1 MTVQGEQSTS
11 GIPVA
16 DRTIDRE
23 AAPAQRRAGGV
34 LAAGSVVT
42 ALVATSCCVLP
53 FALFTAGITGAW
65 MGHLRALEPY
75 QPYFL
80 GLALACLAGGF
91 YAVYGKPKA
100 EACEGGYCARPASR
114 RIAKA
119 GLWLSSTIV
128 LLVIAWPRLLPLFIG
143 EQLTIN

>member
-1 MTVQGEQSTS
+1 MTVQGEQATS

-42 ALVATSCCVLP
+42 AFVATSCCVLP
-53 FALFTAGITGAW
+53 FALFTVGITGAW
-65 MGHLRALEPY
+65 MGRLRALEPY

-80 GLALACLAGGF
+80 GLAVACIAGGF
-91 YAVYGKPKA
+91 YAVYRKPKVD
-100 EACEGGYCARPASR
+100 ACEDGYCARPASR
-114 RIAKA
+114 RVAKA
-119 GLWLSSTIV
+119 GLWLSSAVV
-128 LLVIAWPRLLPLFIG
+128 LLVIAWPRVLPWLTG
-143 EQLTIN
+143 EQLLIN

>member
-1 MTVQGEQSTS
+1 MTVRGEQTTS

-16 DRTIDRE
+16 DQTIDGE

-65 MGHLRALEPY
+65 MGRLRALEPY

-80 GLALACLAGGF
+80 GLALACIAGGF
-91 YAVYGKPKA
+91 YAVYRKPKV
-100 EACEGGYCARPASR
+100 EACEDGYCARPASR

-119 GLWLSSTIV
+119 GLWLSSMIV
-128 LLVIAWPRLLPLFIG
+128 LLVIAWPRMLPLFLG
-143 EQLTIN
+143 EPLIIN

>member
-1 MTVQGEQSTS
+1 MTVQGEQTTS

-16 DRTIDRE
+16 DRTIDRG
-23 AAPAQRRAGGV
+23 AGRAHRGAGGV

-65 MGHLRALEPY
+65 MGRLRALEPY

-80 GLALACLAGGF
+80 GLAVACIAGGF
-91 YAVYGKPKA
+91 YAVYRKPRVD
-100 EACEGGYCARPASR
+100 ACEGGYCARPASR

-119 GLWLSSTIV
+119 GLWLSSMIV
-128 LLVIAWPRLLPLFIG
+128 LLVIAWPRVLPWLTG
-143 EQLTIN
+143 EQLLIN